1 MTTTRE
7 VPEGVP
13 EYDVWL
19 PLAIDE
25 LKKYAA
31 ELGDGPFFAGES
43 PGYGEAFVW
52 HNLGSETALLLPPL
66 IPAGAP
72 QRSYRSPP
80 RDAARWTA
88 GGADITSQPTYPS
101 QNIPN
106 LDQCFFLAKPEIA
119 EALGE
124 VDMAKLEGFYER
136 FAALDGIKE
145 YLAKRP
151 TQWGV
156 PGSKANP

>member
-1 MTTTRE
+1 M
-7 VPEGVP
+7 
-13 EYDVWL
+13 
-19 PLAIDE
+19 
-25 LKKYAA
+25 
-31 ELGDGPFFAGES
+31 LGG
-43 PGYGEAFVW
+43 
-52 HNLGSETALLLPPL
+52 
-66 IPAGAP
+66 
-72 QRSYRSPP
+72 
-80 RDAARWTA
+80 

-101 QNIPN
+101 RNIPSRNTPPN

-119 EALGE
+119 EALGGA
-124 VDMAKLEGFYER
+124 DMAKLEGFYER